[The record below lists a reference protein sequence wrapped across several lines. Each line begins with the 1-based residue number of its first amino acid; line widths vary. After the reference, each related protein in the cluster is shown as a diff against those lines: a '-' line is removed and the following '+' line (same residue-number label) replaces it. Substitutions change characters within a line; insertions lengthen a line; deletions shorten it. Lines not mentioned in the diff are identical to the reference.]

1 MSAGTEQASINIGGT
16 FKTIDDCDVNI
27 GGSWKQVT
35 SIWVNI
41 GGTWKRAWTNYD
53 VNLDGAAFSSGI
65 HARAYINSD
74 GTVDAWTQES
84 GYVQQDAA
92 TDWIIPNASAA
103 SEADFEAKW
112 DLTAGST
119 PDENTAGWTEGVY
132 ADLTSDLYVGRSE
145 SPGVTTCDV
154 TITIRRKS
162 DSVVLASGLYEMTI
176 F

>member
-1 MSAGTEQASINIGGT
+1 MSGATEDAEVNVGGLW
-16 FKTIDDCDVNI
+16 KDVNC
-27 GGSWKQVT
+27 
-35 SIWVNI
+35 IWTNI

-53 VNLDGAAFSSGI
+53 VNLDGGAFSSGI
-65 HARAYINSD
+65 HARTYINSD

-84 GYVQQDAA
+84 GYVQLDSA
-92 TDWIIPNASAA
+92 TDWIIPNASAG

-112 DLTAGST
+112 VLTAGST
-119 PDENTAGWTEGVY
+119 PDETTAGWTSNTY
-132 ADLTSDLYVGRSE
+132 ADLTSNLYVGRSE
-145 SPGVTTCDV
+145 SPGITTCDV